1 MTTLYEFLYCSTLA
15 PDEPVTAVSAIVSQA
30 RALNAEREV
39 TGVLIFD
46 GQRFCQHFE
55 GPRKAA
61 IKLMEAIHNDPR
73 HVGVEVVHHGDL
85 AKRRYREFN
94 MGYALDTEAEEIP
107 VIQRL
112 DGETALAR
120 FLELL
125 PRFDV
130 AQ

>member
-1 MTTLYEFLYCSTLA
+1 MTSLYEFLYCSTLA
-15 PDEPVTAVSAIVSQA
+15 PDVPVTAVSGIVSQA
-30 RALNAEREV
+30 RSHNAKREV

-55 GPRKAA
+55 GPRKTVV
-61 IKLMEAIHNDPR
+61 KLMETIQNDPR
-73 HVGVEVVHHGDL
+73 HMGVEVAYHGEL
-85 AKRRYREFN
+85 AERRYRGFN
-94 MGYALDTEAEEIP
+94 MGYALDTETEEIP
-107 VIQRL
+107 AIRRL
-112 DGETALAR
+112 DGAPALAR